1 MSGGQRQAPKKPWEL
16 RYVLLSNTTPRW
28 TQPVSVYLLERIG
41 SSGKVWLVCRP
52 ALDPEQETEPRFQLP
67 GATEDDEYICFER
80 VDFSTL
86 RAGDDFPLGQPGPMP
101 DAIMFDH
108 ISAREES
115 PYTRA
120 NLLAVCPREL
130 RATARFAL
138 TPDGGRARLGSDAG
152 SPRGGGGNRP
162 ARGQDARPSGSD
174 GGGSNAATEERLDA
188 ILHAITTQNQ
198 RLEALEQGRR
208 AALAGRPAA
217 AAKTVTGT
225 FDDAHLAELSAADRA
240 LINELKNARPSEV
253 FTPSAVEAAAASDS
267 APALPVDKML
277 MRATL
282 ALEQVAGRNT
292 APFGQQSHST
302 VPKFKLTGAQGR
314 VQQDA
319 LNKAFN
325 EDPAAVVREF
335 EAAVASLAALDPS
348 EQLTGHIIQETWRNN
363 VPAKEHAQIVRTSEA
378 VLDAYLALRQGNVA
392 RGMARLALL
401 LAAMEQS
408 VLDEGKWNLRA
419 GTLLGMPPAPVHN
432 YRTATAEQKPSGS
445 NKLGPLAQFCSADR
459 STTALAVYR
468 DNNPSTSQ

>member
-1 MSGGQRQAPKKPWEL
+1 MSGGQRQALKKPWEL
-16 RYVLLSNTTPRW
+16 RYVLLSNTMLRW
-28 TQPVSVYLLERIG
+28 MQPVSVYLLERIG

-67 GATEDDEYICFER
+67 GATEDEYICFEQ

-86 RAGDDFPLGQPGPMP
+86 RAEDDFPLGQPGPMP

-130 RATARFAL
+130 RATRTARSARWSA
-138 TPDGGRARLGSDAG
+138 TSGGQGGVKDGHGSVAFDDSDPAG
-152 SPRGGGGNRP
+152 ISASDRELIAELMKAQPK
-162 ARGQDARPSGSD
+162 DSVARPLPSTVPE
-174 GGGSNAATEERLDA
+174 ADA
-188 ILHAITTQNQ
+188 SPQ
-198 RLEALEQGRR
+198 
-208 AALAGRPAA
+208 
-217 AAKTVTGT
+217 
-225 FDDAHLAELSAADRA
+225 
-240 LINELKNARPSEV
+240 
-253 FTPSAVEAAAASDS
+253 
-267 APALPVDKML
+267 LPVNEML
-277 MRATL
+277 QRATL
-282 ALEQVAGRNT
+282 ALEQVAGRPSGLFNVEK
-292 APFGQQSHST
+292 AG
-302 VPKFKLTGAQGR
+302 PKFKLLGAQGR

-325 EDPAAVVREF
+325 DDPAAVVREF
-335 EAAVASLAALDPS
+335 EAAVKSLAAIDPH
-348 EQLTGHIIQETWRNN
+348 EPLTGHIIQETWRNH

-408 VLDEGKWNLRA
+408 VLDQGKWDLRA
-419 GTLLGMPPAPVHN
+419 ETLLGLPRAPLHS
-432 YRTATAEQKPSGS
+432 YRAPTAEQKPSGE

-468 DNNPSTSQ
+468 DNHPVTNR

>member
-28 TQPVSVYLLERIG
+28 TQPLSVYLLERIG

-86 RAGDDFPLGQPGPMP
+86 RAEDDFPLGQPGPMP

-174 GGGSNAATEERLDA
+174 GGGSNAATEERLDE
-188 ILHAITTQNQ
+188 ILNAITTQNK
-198 RLEALEQGRR
+198 RLEALEREQR
-208 AALAGRPAA
+208 AALAGQQPAA
-217 AAKTVTGT
+217 ARAVLRTGT
-225 FDDAHLAELSAADRA
+225 GAFDDSDPAGISASDRELIAELMKAQPKDSV
-240 LINELKNARPSEV
+240 ARPL
-253 FTPSAVEAAAASDS
+253 PSTVPEADVS
-267 APALPVDKML
+267 PQLPVNEML
-277 MRATL
+277 QRATL
-282 ALEQVAGRNT
+282 ALEQVAGRPSGLFNVEK
-292 APFGQQSHST
+292 AG
-302 VPKFKLTGAQGR
+302 PKFKLLGAQGR
-314 VQQDA
+314 VQQDS

-325 EDPAAVVREF
+325 DDPATVVREF
-335 EAAVASLAALDPS
+335 EAAVKSLAAIDPH
-348 EQLTGHIIQETWRNN
+348 EPLTGHIMQETWRNH
-363 VPAKEHAQIVRTSEA
+363 VPAKEHAQI
-378 VLDAYLALRQGNVA
+378 
-392 RGMARLALL
+392 RL
-401 LAAMEQS
+401 
-408 VLDEGKWNLRA
+408 
-419 GTLLGMPPAPVHN
+419 
-432 YRTATAEQKPSGS
+432 
-445 NKLGPLAQFCSADR
+445 
-459 STTALAVYR
+459 
-468 DNNPSTSQ
+468 